1 MLFNFFQNKGVA
13 GETCSPAFREEK
25 SKGRGKMQTRFR
37 EHIYYTGQYA
47 EVEVFPVFPKTR
59 ARKHKFQPSSELQ
72 ELINQNT
79 AERKCMRLIHAN
91 FTGDDYCIGL
101 SYSALFEPFH
111 IGQVKKDIKNFLRR
125 LKRRYFKLG
134 VELKYIYSIEQ
145 ASRFHIHLICN
156 NGMTRDEIEKCWG
169 MGYANADR
177 LQFSEFGVMDLS
189 NYVQKQ
195 RLTYRRWV
203 SSRNLIQPVEREH
216 YISAKTAREYAESWN
231 VQSFIERNFPDYWLV
246 LDDSECI
253 LNTTNG
259 FDYVRLFLCRK
270 DAQLSFYS
278 TSFAEFDDRVRR
290 KIDSRDLRLPPDEEI
305 WVQNSLFRQ

>member
-1 MLFNFFQNKGVA
+1 M
-13 GETCSPAFREEK
+13 SPCVIERK
-25 SKGRGKMQTRFR
+25 SKGERKMQTRFR

-47 EVEVFPVFPKTR
+47 EVEVFPVFPKPR

-145 ASRFHIHLICN
+145 ASRFHVHLICN

-216 YISAKTAREYAESWN
+216 YISTKTAREYAESWN

-270 DAQLSFYS
+270 DAQLSFFS

-290 KIDSRDLRLPPDEEI
+290 KIDSRDLKLPPDEEI

>member
-1 MLFNFFQNKGVA
+1 
-13 GETCSPAFREEK
+13 
-25 SKGRGKMQTRFR
+25 MQTRFR

-47 EVEVFPVFPKTR
+47 EVEVFPVFPKPR
-59 ARKHKFQPSSELQ
+59 SRKHKFQPSSELQ

-79 AERKCMRLIHAN
+79 AERKCARLIHAN
-91 FTGDDYCIGL
+91 FTNDDYCIGFD
-101 SYSALFEPFH
+101 YSPLYEPSH

-125 LKRRYFKLG
+125 LKRRYDKLG

-145 ASRFHIHLICN
+145 ASRFHIHVILN
-156 NGMTRDEIEKCWG
+156 NGMSRDEIEKCWG
-169 MGYANADR
+169 MGHANADR
-177 LQFSEFGVMDLS
+177 LQFSEFGVMDLA

-203 SSRNLIQPVEREH
+203 SSRNLIQPIEREH
-216 YISAKTAREYAESWN
+216 YISTKTAKEYAESWN
-231 VQSFIERNFPDYWLV
+231 VQSFIEKNFPDYWLV

-270 DAQLSFYS
+270 DAQLSFFS

-290 KIDSRDLRLPPDEEI
+290 KIDSRDLKLPPDEEI

>member
-1 MLFNFFQNKGVA
+1 
-13 GETCSPAFREEK
+13 
-25 SKGRGKMQTRFR
+25 MQIRHR
-37 EHIYYTGQYA
+37 LHIYYTGQYA
-47 EVEVFPVFPKTR
+47 EAEVFPVFSKAR
-59 ARKHKFQPSSELQ
+59 SRKHKFQPTSELQ
-72 ELINQNT
+72 ERINQNT
-79 AERKCMRLIHAN
+79 AERKCARLIHAN

-101 SYSALFEPFH
+101 DYSTLFEPATLR
-111 IGQVKKDIKNFLRR
+111 QVKKDIKNFLRR
-125 LKRRYFKLG
+125 LKRKYFKVG

-156 NGMTRDEIEKCWG
+156 NGMSRDDIEKCWG
-169 MGYANADR
+169 MGHANAKK
-177 LQFSEFGVMDLS
+177 LQFSEFGVMDLA

-216 YISAKTAREYAESWN
+216 YISNKTAREYAENWN
-231 VQSFIERNFPDYWLV
+231 VQSFIEKNFPDYWV
-246 LDDSECI
+246 ILDDSECV

-278 TSFAEFDDRVRR
+278 TSLAEFDDRVRR
-290 KIDSRDLRLPPDEEI
+290 KIDCRDLKLPPDEEI